1 MRVEPTPLRTSAVRA
16 SRRTTPSLPP
26 FRGGVSAAGQAL
38 RLLVAATLLLA
49 TVPALFAQAGKDMG
63 PAGQFYKKPQ
73 TKFKVT
79 PGVKKQGG
87 EVKYTGKS
95 SQFVRDEYVI
105 LDVDVILEYQDVTIH
120 ADKLTYNF
128 KTQDSV
134 AEGHVIL
141 DQGPTRLTGDHM
153 VFNLDSKT
161 GTFFNATG
169 ALQPDMFF
177 VGDKIERLSEDR
189 YILTN
194 GMFTSCELDHPS
206 WSFHVA
212 SADITL
218 DDYAHMR
225 NVSFRAHDV
234 PLLYAPR
241 LTWPTKRDRSQGL
254 LIPRVLLSRTYG
266 DRLELGYFIPFGD
279 AVDTTV
285 YADLNDKRYNG
296 VGVNVRYRP
305 SSDVKLGDLSA
316 YLIHDVQAGRNQWKY
331 KYQHS
336 QNNLPGGFRG
346 VVDVEDF
353 SNLEF
358 FRRYDRDPRLHTLS
372 QIYSSAYL
380 TKNRSSY
387 SLNILT
393 DRRDILLGNVDPNNP
408 FAPPPRQ
415 RFEQLPSIQ
424 FRFYPSRIG
433 ESPFYYSLESSMSHL
448 ATSGLINGPTAN
460 YYRADIFPTISMQ
473 LHTPAWLSIR
483 PQVSVRET
491 YYSDSLSDDSVA
503 NPFGKLTAV
512 NHPIERFYAQGQV
525 DVVGPSLSR
534 IYNESFG
541 GFSKFKHVIEPRFRY
556 LYTTDVNDQNRVIR
570 FDTVDSPINSIVR
583 SSVEYSLTQRLI
595 GREVG
600 PNGSSR
606 EVASFSLTQSV
617 SIGQQFTSATTGGL
631 SGSTVPQQGKFTPLV
646 AGLHVNPYQSVT
658 FDAAATFGNISHQLD
673 QTSLSANL
681 FGTGVRADKYLS
693 FSWFSA
699 YRQPPVNGQPA
710 FDSSSSQIRLN
721 SGSSLFSNR
730 LRADVQINF
739 DAKKGTFLEQRYLLG
754 GTASC
759 YGIALEFRRYL
770 IFFPVEKTEMSA
782 GVSISLKNVG
792 TIGTH

>member
-1 MRVEPTPLRTSAVRA
+1 MRVDPAPHLQTG
-16 SRRTTPSLPP
+16 SRRTTPQLPA
-26 FRGGVSAAGQAL
+26 RV
-38 RLLVAATLLLA
+38 LVAAAFVIAAIPSLL
-49 TVPALFAQAGKDMG
+49 PAQVKDMG
-63 PAGQFYKKPQ
+63 PAGQYYNQPKP
-73 TKFKVT
+73 KFRVT
-79 PGVKKQGG
+79 PGIKTRGG
-87 EVKYTGKS
+87 EVKFKALVKE
-95 SQFVRDEYVI
+95 QFVRDEYAI
-105 LDVDVILEYQDVTIH
+105 LEGDVVLEYQDVVVH
-120 ADKLTYNF
+120 ADKLTANL
-128 KTQDSV
+128 KTKDVV

-141 DQGPTRLTGDHM
+141 DQGPTRITGDHI

-169 ALQPDMFF
+169 AMQPDMYF
-177 VGDKIERLSEDR
+177 VGEKIERLAEDH
-189 YILTN
+189 YVLTN
-194 GMFTSCELDHPS
+194 GMFTSCDLDHPS

-225 NVSFRAHDV
+225 HVSFRAHDI
-234 PLLYAPR
+234 PLLFAPR
-241 LTWPTKRDRSQGL
+241 LVWPTKRERSQGL
-254 LIPRVLLSRTYG
+254 LIPRILLSKTYG
-266 DRLELGYFIPFGD
+266 DRIEMGYFIPFGD
-279 AVDTTV
+279 AADATI
-285 YADLNDKRYNG
+285 YADLNDKGYNG
-296 VGVNVRYRP
+296 VGVQTRYRP
-305 SSDVKLGDLSA
+305 SKDVKLGDLSA
-316 YLIHDVQAGRNQWKY
+316 YLVHDVQAGRNQWKY

-336 QNNLPGGFRG
+336 QENLPGGFRG
-346 VVDVEDF
+346 VVDIEDF

-387 SLNILT
+387 SFNILT
-393 DRRDILLGNVDPNNP
+393 DRRDILLGNVDPNKP

-415 RFEQLPSIQ
+415 RFEQLPSLQ
-424 FRFYPSRIG
+424 FRLYPNRIG

-460 YYRADIFPTISMQ
+460 YYRADIFPTLSMQ
-473 LHTPAWLSIR
+473 LRTPTWLSIR

-491 YYSDSLSDDSVA
+491 YYSDSLDDASVA
-503 NPFGKLTAV
+503 NPFGKLKAV
-512 NHPIERFYAQGQV
+512 SNPVERFYAQGQV
-525 DVVGPSLSR
+525 EVVGPSVSR
-534 IYNESFG
+534 IFSKTLG

-556 LYTTDVNDQNRVIR
+556 LYTTAVNDQNRIIR
-570 FDTVDSPINSIVR
+570 FDTVDSPFLPIVR
-583 SSVEYSLTQRLI
+583 NSVEYSLTQRLI
-595 GREVG
+595 GRETGV
-600 PNGSSR
+600 NGSSR

-617 SIGQQFTSATTGGL
+617 SLGNGFTRATAGGL
-631 SGSTVPQQGKFTPLV
+631 SGSTVPQTGKFTPLI
-646 AGLHVNPYQSVT
+646 AGLHVNPYQTVT
-658 FDAAATFGNISHQLD
+658 LDASATFGNVSHQLD

-681 FGTGVRADKYLS
+681 LGTGTRADKYLS
-693 FSWFSA
+693 FTWFSS
-699 YRQPPVNGQPA
+699 YRQPPLNGVPS

-730 LRADVQINF
+730 IRADAQLNF

-770 IFFPVEKTEMSA
+770 VFVPQEKAEWSA
-782 GVSISLKNVG
+782 GLSISLKNVG